1 METETTAFPLP
12 SSFPP
17 PLRWLFSDWINCP
30 PKSPS
35 GGHTWWWPTLL
46 GSRPAAQRQDIFREP
61 KNDHKNGKI
70 LFYPNWAKKTDSG
83 KILTKIKQI
92 FLSWGCGKKCQNSA
106 VWNPNAGQFSTILR
120 PRLSWPGIMLCLFS
134 GPILSCQP
142 TLAPAK

>member
-35 GGHTWWWPTLL
+35 GGHTWWWPTLP
-46 GSRPAAQRQDIFREP
+46 GSWPAAQRQEIFREP
-61 KNDHKNGKI
+61 KNDHKNRKNPFLSQFG
-70 LFYPNWAKKTDSG
+70 KKTRFWRNPHQNKTD
-83 KILTKIKQI
+83 
-92 FLSWGCGKKCQNSA
+92 LSLLRLWEKVPTFCRVKPKR
-106 VWNPNAGQFSTILR
+106 WPILR
-120 PRLSWPGIMLCLFS
+120 PRLSWPGVMLCVSFPA
-134 GPILSCQP
+134 PILSCQP